1 MTLYLY
7 LEPGCYVAKWGDG
20 SAESAVCPLDADA
33 EGLPLAQQAIY
44 ALADVLPQVSA
55 VSGATPGTVALMARD
70 KGDCHRFKAAIR
82 AIASGDASWP
92 PGPRALAAHLRSRG
106 CEVVADLRTPQED
119 AAIRRLAQ
127 RVTAEEL
134 TIGAGGVLS
143 RLVAA

>member
-1 MTLYLY
+1 
-7 LEPGCYVAKWGDG
+7 
-20 SAESAVCPLDADA
+20 
-33 EGLPLAQQAIY
+33 
-44 ALADVLPQVSA
+44 
-55 VSGATPGTVALMARD
+55 MARD

-106 CEVVADLRTPQED
+106 CEVVAALRTPQED